1 MRCPPTRSSGTSTMS
16 LTTLCLMPIGMDVAR
31 SEGGRAAP
39 RIPGRTRRDNL
50 GIKCTGIHWFE
61 LASFGKRP
69 AWGQLYTLVLS
80 VFARESG
87 TTNLEVAGSNPAGRT
102 TENPVATDF
111 AAGFVFAMRTIWGEF
126 GENL

>member
-1 MRCPPTRSSGTSTMS
+1 MYG
-16 LTTLCLMPIGMDVAR
+16 AR

-39 RIPGRTRRDNL
+39 HIPGRTLGDNL

-69 AWGQLYTLVLS
+69 AWGQLYTLGLS

-87 TTNLEVAGSNPAGRT
+87 TTNLEVGGSSPPGRT
-102 TENPVATDF
+102 TENPVAIDF
-111 AAGFVFAMRTIWGEF
+111 AAGLLFPPHTSWG
-126 GENL
+126 